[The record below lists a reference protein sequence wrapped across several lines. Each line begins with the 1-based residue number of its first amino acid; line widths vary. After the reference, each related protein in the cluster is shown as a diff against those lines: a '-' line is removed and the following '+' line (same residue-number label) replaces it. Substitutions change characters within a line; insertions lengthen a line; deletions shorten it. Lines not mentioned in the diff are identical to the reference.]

1 MERDDKL
8 DSLLN
13 DLKQYRDELRVQMH
27 LAKAELRDEF
37 QELEE
42 RWDKLQPRLE
52 SAARDAADAGKEALD
67 SLAEAG
73 EAILKGFKRIREDLK

>member
-8 DSLLN
+8 ESLLS

-37 QELEE
+37 EELEA
-42 RWDKLQPRLE
+42 RWEKLQPRLE
-52 SAARDAADAGKEALD
+52 NATRDAAQAGKEALD

-73 EAILKGFKRIREDLK
+73 EAILNGFKRIRDDLK